1 MTTMWIKDIAPE
13 YRVTL
18 TDIDYLAGL
27 LDIQTWPTV
36 LDVTP
41 VHDTAVER
49 AAAHSS
55 ASRKLLDAGIMSR
68 DACSTVGV
76 TEPLADALAV
86 LANPEAV
93 VELRRYGV
101 EVSPRMCL
109 ARSGGRHVVA
119 HRRSDGLTIRMLGT
133 VDASEVG
140 PLIAAEF
147 GPMSAADV
155 QSISAPAAELRE
167 RLDRAATPADYA
179 DALYAVG
186 ATHTDAARYAA
197 AFESCVGH
205 AEIIAREAG
214 PGRNLRTSG
223 AVAVYDTAR
232 GRIVASPT
240 VSPDG
245 RIWTTLS
252 AGTPHR
258 VAQATDLLMETLPTG
273 RWMP

>member
-1 MTTMWIKDIAPE
+1 MMWIKDVVPE
-13 YRVTL
+13 YHVTL
-18 TDIDYLAGL
+18 SEIDYLAKL
-27 LDIQTWPTV
+27 LDIQTWPAV
-36 LDVTP
+36 LDVAP
-41 VHDTAVER
+41 VHDTAEER
-49 AAAHSS
+49 AAAHAS
-55 ASRKLLDAGIMSR
+55 ASRDLLDAGILGT
-68 DACSTVGV
+68 DACSTAGV

-93 VELRRYGV
+93 VELRRYGI
-101 EVSPRMCL
+101 EMSARMCL
-109 ARSGGRHVVA
+109 ARNGGRHVVA
-119 HRRSDGLTIRMLGT
+119 HQRPDGLTIRMLGA

-140 PLIAAEF
+140 PLIAAEL
-147 GPMSAADV
+147 GAVSAANV
-155 QSISAPAAELRE
+155 QSISVPAAELRE
-167 RLDRAATPADYA
+167 RLDRAVTAADYS
-179 DALYAVG
+179 DELYAVG
-186 ATHTDAARYAA
+186 ATHAAAARYAA

-214 PGRNLRTSG
+214 PGRQSRTTG

-240 VSPDG
+240 TSPDG

-258 VAQATDLLMETLPTG
+258 IAQATGLLMETLPTG

>member
-13 YRVTL
+13 YHVSL
-18 TDIDYLAGL
+18 SDIDYLSQV

-41 VHDTAVER
+41 THDTAVDR

-55 ASRKLLDAGIMSR
+55 ASRSLLNAGIMSR
-68 DACSTVGV
+68 DACSTAGV
-76 TEPLADALAV
+76 TGPLADALTV

-93 VELRRYGV
+93 VELRRYGN
-101 EVSPRMCL
+101 EMSARMCL
-109 ARSGGRHVVA
+109 ARSGGKHVVA
-119 HRRSDGLTIRMLGT
+119 HRRPDGLTIRVRGT
-133 VDASEVG
+133 LDASEVG
-140 PLIAAEF
+140 PLIAGELGAA
-147 GPMSAADV
+147 SAADV

-167 RLDRAATPADYA
+167 RLDRAASAADYA

-186 ATHTDAARYAA
+186 ATHANAARYAA

-214 PGRNLRTSG
+214 PGSHSRTSG

-240 VSPDG
+240 TSPDG
-245 RIWTTLS
+245 RVWTTLS

-258 VAQATDLLMETLPTG
+258 IAQATDLLMETLPTG